1 MITNVWSTPRTGSVW
16 YSYYLNK
23 IKYPNSIYINELFNK
38 HHMTNYY
45 MKNAD
50 GLMFALN
57 NYENNAYYLEYYL
70 DDGAINFK
78 KIFEPRIRDS
88 DAEEQHRYELL
99 KNYSSDKK
107 TIMHNHVDPI
117 NTEIKQYLMDIAE
130 QNYYLYRKDK
140 RAQLGSYVIAYST
153 KQFGQLIEGEF
164 TDKVLDIE
172 PKVLHSLVKR
182 IKTLDDIINNLND
195 PKAIILAYENIEFFE
210 QPGLPRKQNKDYRIR
225 LSQEMLTLVDELVTE
240 YEKT

>member
-1 MITNVWSTPRTGSVW
+1 
-16 YSYYLNK
+16 
-23 IKYPNSIYINELFNK
+23 
-38 HHMTNYY
+38 MTNYY

-195 PKAIILAYENIEFFE
+195 TKAIILAYENIEFFE